1 MDALTALDPVV
12 IGLAAVAATIVLARR
27 FQGQG
32 STDGWVAR
40 ASASSVPLPTWG
52 IIAALFLSGIL
63 YIELIPASRGE
74 SVPVAAVVLLC
85 LVFGLTAFAS
95 IAATFGVGRAWW
107 SLLVGVAF
115 IAVALVTPAAV
126 PAVVGAVL
134 GLAPLLLGAGFLVF
148 RRNASRH

>member
-52 IIAALFLSGIL
+52 IIAALFLSG
-63 YIELIPASRGE
+63 
-74 SVPVAAVVLLC
+74 
-85 LVFGLTAFAS
+85 TAFAS
-95 IAATFGVGRAWW
+95 IATTFGVGRAWW